1 MEVLSISVIYTQFIS
16 PDWLAILYSSKEVSK
31 LREDNIMQRKQVI
44 ISRRSHTVENLY
56 KSLKLS
62 WKCFTFSLV
71 SIGSL
76 ISSIGTIC
84 CHPCGVTRM
93 GPEEVP
99 AVFASTTFGCCCCVP
114 TTSPAVISRA
124 FGRLVLVGG
133 VA

>member
-1 MEVLSISVIYTQFIS
+1 
-16 PDWLAILYSSKEVSK
+16 
-31 LREDNIMQRKQVI
+31 
-44 ISRRSHTVENLY
+44 
-56 KSLKLS
+56 
-62 WKCFTFSLV
+62 
-71 SIGSL
+71 
-76 ISSIGTIC
+76 
-84 CHPCGVTRM
+84 M